1 MDGKNAA
8 APASAPA
15 RPRGVFVAY
24 AHEPEGRRTAVALVH
39 ALRARGCDVMFDDDV
54 APRNPV
60 SVPTWMDDEIAV
72 RIVICVLTPGYL
84 QGDEVVVA
92 EGAAKRKGVRYEL
105 RAIRQ
110 RIYDHEGR
118 YDCPVIPVA
127 SPAFPAESAP
137 ATLRGLEI
145 SRFDQEDGAGT
156 DQLVERIATLEG
168 AGGIAAMSTTERVS
182 PTDGRRRFRQV
193 VRELE
198 EHLPAERAIAL
209 VRECLRLAEDPDLSG
224 DLVPAFPQLA
234 DVIKD
239 HGQISL
245 MRTLTNRCLAALR
258 AKTPLL
264 HWEHVLEARLLICGK
279 AWYLQRDHQL
289 QEALDHA
296 QEGIRLAE
304 RYESRRTAAYGRQ
317 CVGRI
322 QRLLAEDALDKDVDH
337 YLSLSFQTLTEAVAL
352 FHAIDGDRSRR
363 SEAGACLSLA
373 ARTQLTRFRRTND
386 RAALAAADE
395 LAREA
400 DRMLTSVQKKDRH
413 DLAILRAEIAAAYR
427 RYSEGRRRLGDVV
440 ESLIAERG
448 ALSEILARAYVARAH
463 LAHASRSGKS
473 EVVSDLRKARDIFT
487 RQQLSHSVAACD
499 WTMLTID
506 PRTVTTVKMSRA
518 DIVEL
523 ETLAVDPRSRL
534 AAIAKLEGQPD
545 LYLARRRVDW
555 ATLVDRG

>member
-8 APASAPA
+8 PPTTAPA

-24 AHEPEGRRTAVALVH
+24 AHEPAGRRIAVALVTV
-39 ALRARGCDVMFDDDV
+39 LRARGCDVMFDDDV
-54 APRNPV
+54 APMNPV
-60 SVPTWMDDEIAV
+60 SVPTWMDDEIRV

-84 QGDEVVVA
+84 HGDEAVVA

-118 YDCPVIPVA
+118 YGCPVIPVA
-127 SPAFPAESAP
+127 LPTFPAEAAP

-145 SRFDQEDGAGT
+145 SRFDPENGSGT
-156 DQLVERIATLEG
+156 DRLVERIAELAGT
-168 AGGIAAMSTTERVS
+168 GGIAAMSTTERMS

-193 VRELE
+193 VHELE
-198 EHLPAERAIAL
+198 DHLPAERAITL
-209 VRECLRLAEDPDLSG
+209 VRECLQLAEDPELSG

-245 MRTLTNRCLAALR
+245 MRTLTDRCFEALR
-258 AKTPLL
+258 TQTPLL
-264 HWEHVLEARLLICGK
+264 RWEHVLEARLLICGK

-304 RYESRRTAAYGRQ
+304 RYEARRTAAYGRQ

-322 QRLLAEDALDKDVDH
+322 QRLLAEDAQETDVDH
-337 YLSLSFQTLTEAVAL
+337 HLNLSTATVSEAAAL
-352 FHAIDGDRSRR
+352 FHAIDGDRPRR
-363 SEAGACLSLA
+363 SEAGACLSLGS
-373 ARTQLTRFRRTND
+373 RTQLVRYRRLND
-386 RAALAAADE
+386 QAALAAADE

-400 DRMLTSVQKKDRH
+400 DRMLTGEQKKDRH
-413 DLAILRAEIAAAYR
+413 DLAILRAEIAAAFR
-427 RYSEGRRRLGDVV
+427 RYSEARRRLGDVI

-463 LAHASRSGKS
+463 VAQVSRSGRA
-473 EVVSDLRKARDIFT
+473 EVVSDLRKARHIFT
-487 RQQLSHSVAACD
+487 RQQLSYAAATCD

-506 PRTVTTVKMSRA
+506 PRTVTPVKMSRA

-523 ETLAVDPRSRL
+523 ENLTLDPRQRL
-534 AAIAKLEGQPD
+534 AAVAKLAKRPD
-545 LYLARRRVDW
+545 IHLARQRVDW
-555 ATLVDRG
+555 AALVDRG